1 MSRRRYPNHAMA
13 ADPTVLE
20 RWLEGEGAVPYPL
33 PWWTPVLSGLI
44 GAGLAVA
51 LGRPHTRV
59 DNTLIGGLFT
69 GFAAYRDPR
78 ATVASTVL
86 VAAVEGAIW
95 GVTDR
100 TTPIIKEWLMPAES
114 TEHLEPETA

>member
-1 MSRRRYPNHAMA
+1 MRRNAEGANPV
-13 ADPTVLE
+13 VLE
-20 RWLEGEGAVPYPL
+20 RWLAGIEGTPYPL
-33 PWWTPVLSGLI
+33 PTWTPILSGVV
-44 GAGLAVA
+44 GAIVAVA

-78 ATVASTVL
+78 ATVASTL
-86 VAAVEGAIW
+86 VVAVIEGAIW

-100 TTPIIKEWLMPAES
+100 TTPLIKEALLPTHDDEPKALPA
-114 TEHLEPETA
+114 